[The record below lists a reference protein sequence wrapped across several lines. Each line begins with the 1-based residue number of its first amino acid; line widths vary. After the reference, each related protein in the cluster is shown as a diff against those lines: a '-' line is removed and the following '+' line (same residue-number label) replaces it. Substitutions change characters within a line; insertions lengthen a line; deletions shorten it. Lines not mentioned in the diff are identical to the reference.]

1 MAGVWIAQFKDA
13 DNADYLVNVN
23 ELVYT
28 KTVGNNTQIVLKED
42 RVLDVKGNIEQ
53 ILDELTKVKTIKN

>member
-42 RVLDVKGNIEQ
+42 RVLDVKGNIQQ
-53 ILDELTKVKTIKN
+53 IIDELTKVKTIKN

>member
-42 RVLDVKGNIEQ
+42 RVLDVKGNVEQ

>member
-53 ILDELTKVKTIKN
+53 IIDELIKVAIKN